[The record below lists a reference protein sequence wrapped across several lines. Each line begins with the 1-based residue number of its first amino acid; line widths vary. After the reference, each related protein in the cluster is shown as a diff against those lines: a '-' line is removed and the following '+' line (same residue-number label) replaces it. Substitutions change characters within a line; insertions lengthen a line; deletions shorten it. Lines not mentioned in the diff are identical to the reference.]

1 MKRKEYFD
9 YLLYIGVILP
19 ENLEQMKEIIK
30 NKENEKSFE
39 NLMGDYLI
47 SLNKESLIKLGFNI
61 YNNYIKNK
69 QQTICKHLIKVFNIL
84 QNILHINVKNCFKI
98 LLNENINNINCK
110 SSRSYSNDKILK
122 ANQYN
127 NNNITKSIISY
138 NSKEKSYK
146 EFLERLDKYN
156 TKKEKNKYYKES
168 LKEEEINLLYTF
180 SPDLSLS
187 KTNKF
192 NNNKLNTSRKKNNK
206 ENIEEEKPKRKVDNK
221 RMLKLYNDYQK
232 KIINNKKLKENID
245 KENGITFSP
254 KLNKDS
260 KYNKNIKDNFFER
273 NERLLSDKKN
283 FVDGFNLLR
292 DLEMKGL
299 YINKINIDVSKK

>member
-1 MKRKEYFD
+1 MKRKEYLD

-19 ENLEQMKEIIK
+19 ENLEQMKEIIQ
-30 NKENEKSFE
+30 NKENEKLIE

-47 SLNKESLIKLGFNI
+47 SLNKESLIKLGINI
-61 YNNYIKNK
+61 YNKYIKNK
-69 QQTICKHLIKVFNIL
+69 QQTICKHLIKVFNIF
-84 QNILHINVKNCFKI
+84 QNILNKNVEYCFNIWGYKD
-98 LLNENINNINCK
+98 INNNNIK

-127 NNNITKSIISY
+127 NITKSSINI
-138 NSKEKSYK
+138 NSKEKTYK

-156 TKKEKNKYYKES
+156 TKKEKNKLYKES

-187 KTNKF
+187 KTNKL
-192 NNNKLNTSRKKNNK
+192 NNNKLNTSKKKNNK
-206 ENIEEEKPKRKVDNK
+206 EIIEEEKPKRKVDNK

-260 KYNKNIKDNFFER
+260 KYNKNIRDNFFER
-273 NERLLSDKKN
+273 NDRLLSDKKN